1 MNLTVGDGFKFG
13 CGLVLAA
20 AFAAVLLLL
29 VVSLAIFI
37 SSLLGRPRPVPVG

>member
-13 CGLVLAA
+13 CGLVLAT

-37 SSLLGRPRPVPVG
+37 SSLMGRPLPVPMG

>member
-13 CGLVLAA
+13 CGLVLAT

-37 SSLLGRPRPVPVG
+37 SSLLGRPLPVPVG

>member
-13 CGLVLAA
+13 CGLVLAT
-20 AFAAVLLLL
+20 AFAAMLLLL

-37 SSLLGRPRPVPVG
+37 SSLLGRPLPVPVG